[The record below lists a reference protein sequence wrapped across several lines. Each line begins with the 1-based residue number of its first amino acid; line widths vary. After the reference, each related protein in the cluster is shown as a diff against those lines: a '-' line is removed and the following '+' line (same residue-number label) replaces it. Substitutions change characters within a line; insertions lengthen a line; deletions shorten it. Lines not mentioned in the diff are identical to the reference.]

1 MFGHALLGPLD
12 NDLILNYAKT
22 GEPIGPRIVVHGRV
36 IDGTGAVL
44 RDVLIETWQADA
56 DGLYPGRG
64 EHRGAADP
72 HFTGFGRHPV
82 DG

>member
-1 MFGHALLGPLD
+1 VYPQDLGAAALDPRV
-12 NDLILNYAKT
+12 K
-22 GEPIGPRIVVHGRV
+22 GERIVVTGRV

-82 DG
+82 DGVT